1 MGSLGGRCCLRRKP
15 ASPHWK
21 LSEINMK
28 FAFVFPGQGSQSVG
42 MMSAYG
48 DAPVVRQTFEE
59 ASSSLKLDLW
69 QMVSEGPSD
78 VLSQTVNTQPL
89 MLAADVAVYRLWV
102 ERGGAT
108 PAMMAGHSLGEYAA
122 LVVAGVIEFRDAI
135 ALVRL
140 RAQAMQ
146 EAVPDGRGSMAA
158 ILGLDES
165 SVRQVCLEVAHSDV
179 VSCANL
185 NDPGQIVIAGHS
197 GAVSRAVELAKA
209 RGAKRAVPLSV
220 SAPFHCSLMTPAS
233 ERLLDHLNGI
243 KLQRPEIPVVNNV
256 DVACYSD
263 VNQIRDALVR
273 QTYSPVR
280 WIETINFF
288 AQQRCDHIIECGPGK
303 VLVKLTRRINHD
315 LFSHSLH
322 DEGAIG
328 DLLAMAG
335 E

>member
-1 MGSLGGRCCLRRKP
+1 
-15 ASPHWK
+15 
-21 LSEINMK
+21 MK

-48 DAPVVRQTFEE
+48 DASVVRQTFEE
-59 ASSSLKLDLW
+59 ASSSLKVNLW
-69 QMVSEGPSD
+69 QMVSEGPSE

-89 MLAADVAVYRLWV
+89 MLSADVAVYRLWI
-102 ERGGAT
+102 ERGGAV
-108 PAMMAGHSLGEYAA
+108 PAIVAGHSLGEYAA
-122 LVVAGVIEFRDAI
+122 LVVAGVIEFEDAV

-146 EAVPDGRGSMAA
+146 EAVPEGSGSMAA
-158 ILGLDES
+158 ILGLDEN
-165 SVRQVCLEVAHSDV
+165 SVRQVCLEVAQAEV

-197 GAVSRAVELAKA
+197 GAVSRAVALAKS

-220 SAPFHCSLMTPAS
+220 SAPFHCLLMTPAS
-233 ERLLDHLNGI
+233 ERLRDHLAAITLRTPGI
-243 KLQRPEIPVVNNV
+243 SVVNNV

-263 VNQIRDALVR
+263 VDQIRDALVR

-288 AQQRCDHIIECGPGK
+288 AQQRCDHIVECGPGK

-315 LFSHSLH
+315 LSSHSLH
-322 DEGAIG
+322 DESAIQ
-328 DLLAMAG
+328 DLLQLSRV
-335 E
+335 